1 MELSVNRA
9 RSVKNADEVEND
21 DQAERHAEKPE
32 K

>member
-1 MELSVNRA
+1 MELSVKRA
-9 RSVKNADEVEND
+9 GSVKNADEVEND